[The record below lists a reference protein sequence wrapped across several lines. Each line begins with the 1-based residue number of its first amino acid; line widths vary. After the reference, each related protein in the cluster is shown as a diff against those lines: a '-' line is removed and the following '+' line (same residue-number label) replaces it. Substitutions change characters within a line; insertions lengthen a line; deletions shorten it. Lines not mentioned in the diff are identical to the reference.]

1 MERNQSRGN
10 SLFWCDGGEWPSL
23 AECSV
28 SSTNEVTVK
37 INMKREGGRERWR
50 EGVGPGTTRWID
62 KRAPCL
68 PWQVQFKTPTAQPTT
83 TNRQADLYH
92 NADHHYILLRWS
104 SFWLAVAPLCT
115 TSEGISLIRKKK
127 KKTGKPFNAAVAARG
142 TVKMKRPRRAHTRS
156 THNGLWKYLT
166 KHSLKI
172 HNPLWW
178 SPLHQ
183 HQSLTGPSDCVTT
196 Q

>member
-1 MERNQSRGN
+1 MQSSKSLIINHTSRRNVERNQSRGN

-23 AECSV
+23 AKCSV

-92 NADHHYILLRWS
+92 TQTII
-104 SFWLAVAPLCT
+104 
-115 TSEGISLIRKKK
+115 ISYWDGRLSDSQSRHCVQHPREFLWPERRK
-127 KKTGKPFNAAVAARG
+127 R
-142 TVKMKRPRRAHTRS
+142 KRVSHS
-156 THNGLWKYLT
+156 T
-166 KHSLKI
+166 
-172 HNPLWW
+172 PP
-178 SPLHQ
+178 SPL
-183 HQSLTGPSDCVTT
+183 VER
-196 Q
+196 